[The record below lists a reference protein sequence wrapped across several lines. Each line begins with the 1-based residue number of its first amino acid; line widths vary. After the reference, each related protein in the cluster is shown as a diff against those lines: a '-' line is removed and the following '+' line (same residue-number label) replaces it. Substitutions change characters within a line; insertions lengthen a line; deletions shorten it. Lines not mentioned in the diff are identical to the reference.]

1 MAKTKL
7 LNDIALQTDIV
18 SKMMLS
24 LSNKLATADALEEA
38 HWKGLSDLKTEI
50 DKLGVT
56 ISKLNAR
63 IKEWDGSTKLRDV
76 FKNKAK
82 LAQARENARKQA
94 EVIKQNKAGI
104 DSDFN
109 GIVKAMREL
118 GKNG

>member
-18 SKMMLS
+18 SKMMLR
-24 LSNKLATADALEEA
+24 LPNKLATADALEEA

-82 LAQARENARKQA
+82 LAQARENAKKQP

-109 GIVKAMREL
+109 GIVKAMRKL